1 MMAQIPSGLQALMQ
15 ASQVLQQEASPVA
28 PGPQGPQPTVASR
41 IAQQIE
47 QAPSMQMMGEQA
59 GIAGAIQ
66 NQQVARNQQMAQD
79 PRAVAQM
86 AAQMLGIAQNP
97 VDMQFKEGG
106 IIGFANEG
114 RVVDPDVEQF
124 EDRQLVDQIKNV
136 LRSSG
141 EGAVAAMKD
150 LYPPKLFVQAL
161 QELGEVGSRAARAV
175 GIDVPK
181 YTAPPIAPN
190 IESFFRQQYGP
201 RGTTMRGETMTIPE
215 TLDLSQPRQPASATV
230 GGEDMPETPAPVAMT
245 PEQMMPPGVFSGR
258 EAPAVQAAGQE
269 PQIVRA
275 DETVDTSAARGVAGI
290 AQALQRPLTSPQVAI
305 RSLPD
310 ILKEARGQIP
320 PEMREAFK
328 DVQAKQQ
335 AEMAIRQ
342 ARPDLEKEASEA
354 LTRADTER
362 KRLLDL
368 KRSSDTFTR
377 LNALFS
383 SLYSRGNEVEAAD
396 KAIMA
401 REEGAIAAQ
410 LAHDQAIIKL
420 KEAKEARKLGDAEKA
435 TALAKEALSFYK
447 TEQDIV
453 NKLLEMNVKLE
464 GDRAQVATAERGI
477 ESRERMTVAQLL
489 ADSETKLETAR
500 NRAAEAKERNAE
512 RMKLAKDETERK
524 LAADKERVI
533 TQAQDAVNDG
543 YSRLK
548 TVRDAY
554 GMIANATPEMLKDP
568 GFKSKYEEFK
578 QDYDG
583 VKATI
588 DQAERRLNKLLGE
601 EAPVSR
607 SSSAPRQRYDAS
619 GNPIR

>member
-97 VDMQFKEGG
+97 MNMQFREGG
-106 IIGFANEG
+106 IIGFAEG
-114 RVVDPDVEQF
+114 DMISDPNIPTPYTETKPEVSE
-124 EDRQLVDQIKNV
+124 EMLRQMTLP
-136 LRSSG
+136 
-141 EGAVAAMKD
+141 E
-150 LYPPKLFVQAL
+150 L
-161 QELGEVGSRAARAV
+161 QRYNRTGEVPPRLL
-175 GIDVPK
+175 P
-181 YTAPPIAPN
+181 APPERP
-190 IESFFRQQYGP
+190 
-201 RGTTMRGETMTIPE
+201 MT
-215 TLDLSQPRQPASATV
+215 A
-230 GGEDMPETPAPVAMT
+230 
-245 PEQMMPPGVFSGR
+245 EQMMFGGLER
-258 EAPAVQAAGQE
+258 EAPEAMSFEQMIPPGLGARPVVPVQATQMPTPEKE

-275 DETVDTSAARGVAGI
+275 DETVDTRAADKIAGI
-290 AQALQRPLTSPQVAI
+290 AQALQRPLTSPPATI

-310 ILKEARGQIP
+310 IMQEARGQLP
-320 PEMREAFK
+320 PELRESFRN
-328 DVQAKQQ
+328 VQERQKEELAL
-335 AEMAIRQ
+335 RQ
-342 ARPDLEKEASEA
+342 ARPDLEKEAAEA

-362 KRLLDL
+362 KRLLEL

-383 SLYSRGNEVEAAD
+383 SLYTRGNEVEAAD
-396 KAIMA
+396 KAMMA

-435 TALAKEALSFYK
+435 TAFAKEALSFYQ
-447 TEQDIV
+447 TEQGII
-453 NKLLEMNVKLE
+453 NKMADMSAKLE
-464 GDRAQVATAERGI
+464 GDRATAATAERKI
-477 ESRERMTVAQLL
+477 ESSERLGVAQLL
-489 ADSETKLETAR
+489 TNAEERLDAAR
-500 NRAAEAKERNAE
+500 IRAQGAKERNDE
-512 RMKLAKDETERK
+512 RVQIAKDELERK
-524 LAADKERVI
+524 KLADKDRAI
-533 TQAQDAVNDG
+533 KQAQENISNL

-548 TVRDAY
+548 SVNDAY
-554 GMIANATPEMLKDP
+554 GMVSKLPPDMQKSEQFRDQYNN
-568 GFKSKYEEFK
+568 FKR
-578 QDYDG
+578 DYDG
-583 VKATI
+583 LLAQI
-588 DQAERRLNKLLGE
+588 NQAERRLSTLLGD
-601 EAPVSR
+601 EAPVR
-607 SSSAPRQRYDAS
+607 SAPSGPRQRYDAS